1 MESPI
6 CSIVPKGT
14 VFKWDRE
21 PSGRTGTMNA
31 DQLLTD
37 LGPGSTVGN
46 KGRKRGQ
53 IWSNR
58 KNIGERNEP
67 SGGLG
72 REKGR
77 PPPFPVSTL
86 PLGSASSSGASFFAW
101 QRRARNEWLVM
112 NRKGCLLPAFLCA
125 HIERDVWV
133 RGSSGLAS
141 FADIFFRPRR
151 FFSPSFPNAKPGP
164 RLITSQCRDAPL
176 TSSKTKTQAY

>member
-58 KNIGERNEP
+58 TKRWPGEGKRA
-67 SGGLG
+67 SA
-72 REKGR
+72 
-77 PPPFPVSTL
+77 TL
-86 PLGSASSSGASFFAW
+86 SRL
-101 QRRARNEWLVM
+101 
-112 NRKGCLLPAFLCA
+112 
-125 HIERDVWV
+125 HTT
-133 RGSSGLAS
+133 SGLAS

-151 FFSPSFPNAKPGP
+151 FFSPSFPNAKTGP